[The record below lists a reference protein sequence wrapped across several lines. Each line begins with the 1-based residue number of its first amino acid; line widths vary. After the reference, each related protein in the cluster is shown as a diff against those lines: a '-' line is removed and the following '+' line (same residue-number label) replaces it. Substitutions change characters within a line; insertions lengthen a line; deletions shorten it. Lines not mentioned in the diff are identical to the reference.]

1 MEGYIGYHGY
11 LIEER
16 ADGSFHV
23 YGERAETKIF
33 DDAISLEHAKQQ
45 IDADMMRVGRTPLPS
60 QDGERS

>member
-1 MEGYIGYHGY
+1 MEGYIGYYGY

-33 DDAISLEHAKQQ
+33 DDATAWS
-45 IDADMMRVGRTPLPS
+45 TPNS
-60 QDGERS
+60 RSTLT